1 MYDARYETQNSKGD
15 VNEKI
20 GITSSFQKYTDWWK
34 NDGQNDFTNI
44 RTGEWHFRSI
54 SYFLVVDSRKI
65 NNNGCELQKKTN
77 SELSIQKTIEF
88 EE

>member
-1 MYDARYETQNSKGD
+1 MKPRIVRAMLMRRSALHPRSKNTPIGGKMMAKMILQISVQ
-15 VNEKI
+15 VN
-20 GITSSFQKYTDWWK
+20 GIFVQLV
-34 NDGQNDFTNI
+34 I
-44 RTGEWHFRSI
+44 
-54 SYFLVVDSRKI
+54 FLVVDSQKI